1 MSKNKSNQNKQYQ
14 VFIQK
19 NGGYIE
25 ISYEEFCRTQD
36 TIFKD
41 SFFISSHGVLMEVT
55 QEFYQDYHKE
65 KNRMEYLERL
75 DAEFSIDYNFFD
87 TDEFNGEELLI
98 DHDEDVVEQVA
109 KKMMIEKLH
118 SVLPL
123 LDEDE
128 YQLINE
134 HFFLGMSQV
143 ELGELY
149 GVNQSNISRKIA
161 RILKKLKNFLET

>member
-1 MSKNKSNQNKQYQ
+1 MPRNKINQNKKYR

-19 NGGYIE
+19 NGGYLE

-41 SFFISSHGVLMEVT
+41 SFFISSYGVLMEVT
-55 QEFYQDYHKE
+55 QEFYQDYYTE
-65 KNRMEYLERL
+65 KNHLEYLDKLATENTISFNNL
-75 DAEFSIDYNFFD
+75 DTE
-87 TDEFNGEELLI
+87 EFNGEDTLI
-98 DHDEDVVEQVA
+98 DYSEDVIEQVTT
-109 KKMMIEKLH
+109 KLMIEKLH

-134 HFFLGMSQV
+134 HFFLGISQV
-143 ELGELY
+143 ELGEIY
-149 GVNQSNISRKIA
+149 RVNQSNISRKIA
-161 RILKKLKNFLET
+161 RILKKLKNFLEN

>member
-1 MSKNKSNQNKQYQ
+1 MSKNKRNQNKQYQ

-118 SVLPL
+118 RVLPL

-161 RILKKLKNFLET
+161 RILKKLKNFLEN

>member
-1 MSKNKSNQNKQYQ
+1 MPRNKINQNKKYR

-19 NGGYIE
+19 NGGYLE

-41 SFFISSHGVLMEVT
+41 SFFISSYGVLMEVT
-55 QEFYQDYHKE
+55 QEFYQDYYTE
-65 KNRMEYLERL
+65 KNHLEYLDKLATENTISFNNL
-75 DAEFSIDYNFFD
+75 DTE
-87 TDEFNGEELLI
+87 EFNGEDTLI
-98 DHDEDVVEQVA
+98 DYSEDVIEQVTT
-109 KKMMIEKLH
+109 KLMIEKLH

-134 HFFLGMSQV
+134 HFFLGISQV
-143 ELGELY
+143 ELGEIY
-149 GVNQSNISRKIA
+149 RVNQSNISRKIA
-161 RILKKLKNFLET
+161 RILKKLKNFLKN